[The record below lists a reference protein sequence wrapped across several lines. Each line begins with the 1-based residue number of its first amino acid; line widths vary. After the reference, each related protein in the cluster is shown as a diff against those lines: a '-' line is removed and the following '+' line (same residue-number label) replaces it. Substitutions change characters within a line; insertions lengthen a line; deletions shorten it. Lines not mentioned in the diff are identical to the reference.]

1 MNEQQL
7 VAEQHK
13 VTRKEITVIGIVL
26 AGAFLAILNQTVL
39 SPALPKLMDA
49 FSISAGTAQWVTSI
63 YMLVNGIMVP
73 ITGFLIDR
81 FSTRKL
87 FFVSLISFIVG
98 TALCAGAQTFELL
111 IVGRVL
117 QAAGAGVQLPLVGVV
132 PMLIFPPEKRGTA
145 MGMAGMLI
153 FPPEKRG
160 TAMGMAGIVMSCAP
174 AAMGMAGIVMSC
186 APAAGPVLAGG
197 IIDAWGWRM
206 MFWAMI
212 PLAILVLAV
221 SFFLLTNV
229 GELKRPHLDVPS
241 IVLSTFAFGGL
252 LYGFSSASTLGWGNA
267 VVVDSIVVGV
277 VALAWFIHR
286 QLHIEEPLL
295 QLRALKTPTFAYSAV
310 IVTVVNSALAVGSVI
325 LPIYLQNVLGLTAF
339 ETGILMT
346 PGAVATI
353 FLSPVSGMLFDRFG
367 PRVIAIVG
375 LTGLTA
381 SLAALSFV
389 DDKTMVEYLVA
400 FYVIQSSGLTLANM
414 PVTTWGINALPNDM
428 IAHGNAISNTGR
440 QVGGAV
446 STALIVTVMTMV
458 TAANAEAGPV
468 LSTAAGIDVAYGISA
483 AVAGIALVIAVL
495 KVRNVK
501 KQAVASPASQA
512 EAPLEIEMEEA
523 REGAAR

>member
-1 MNEQQL
+1 MAL
-7 VAEQHK
+7 GVG
-13 VTRKEITVIGIVL
+13 RKELVMVGVL
-26 AGAFLAILNQTVL
+26 LVGVLLAVLNQTLL
-39 SPALPKLMDA
+39 SPALPAIMGDLQVDA
-49 FSISAGTAQWVTSI
+49 TTVQWLTSGYSLVEAVVIPLSA
-63 YMLVNGIMVP
+63 Y
-73 ITGFLIDR
+73 LIGR
-81 FSTRKL
+81 FSTRQL
-87 FFVSLISFIVG
+87 FISAFALFTAGSLAAAVAPNFWV
-98 TALCAGAQTFELL
+98 LL
-111 IVGRVL
+111 LGRVL
-117 QAAGAGVQLPLVGVV
+117 QAACTGMSMPMVFTGILLV
-132 PMLIFPPEKRGTA
+132 FPREKRGT
-145 MGMAGMLI
+145 
-153 FPPEKRG
+153 
-160 TAMGMAGIVMSCAP
+160 
-174 AAMGMAGIVMSC
+174 AMGMAGIVMSC

-286 QLHIEEPLL
+286 QLHIDEPLL
-295 QLRALKTPTFAYSAV
+295 QLGALKTPTFAYSAV

-389 DDKTMVEYLVA
+389 DDKTMVAYLVA

>member
-1 MNEQQL
+1 MGSVVDASAKEVDALLNEQQL

-87 FFVSLISFIVG
+87 FFVSLMSFIVG
-98 TALCAGAQTFELL
+98 T
-111 IVGRVL
+111 
-117 QAAGAGVQLPLVGVV
+117 AAGAGVQLPLVGVV
-132 PMLIFPPEKRGTA
+132 PMLIFPPEKRGT
-145 MGMAGMLI
+145 
-153 FPPEKRG
+153 
-160 TAMGMAGIVMSCAP
+160 
-174 AAMGMAGIVMSC
+174 AMGMAGIVMSC

-267 VVVDSIVVGV
+267 VVVGSIVVGV

-367 PRVIAIVG
+367 PRVIAIMG

-381 SLAALSFV
+381 SLAALSLV
-389 DDKTMVEYLVA
+389 DDKTMVAYLVA

-483 AVAGIALVIAVL
+483 AVASVALVIAVL

-501 KQAVASPASQA
+501 KQAVASPASRA

>member
-1 MNEQQL
+1 MGSVVDASAKEVDALLNEQQL

-87 FFVSLISFIVG
+87 LFVSLMSFIVG
-98 TALCAGAQTFELL
+98 TALCAGAPTFELL

-145 MGMAGMLI
+145 MGMAG
-153 FPPEKRG
+153 
-160 TAMGMAGIVMSCAP
+160 
-174 AAMGMAGIVMSC
+174 IVMSC

-206 MFWAMI
+206 MFLAMI

-267 VVVDSIVVGV
+267 VVVGSIVVGV

-367 PRVIAIVG
+367 PRVIAIMG

-381 SLAALSFV
+381 SLAALSLV
-389 DDKTMVEYLVA
+389 DDKTMVAYLVA

-483 AVAGIALVIAVL
+483 AVASVALVIAVL

-501 KQAVASPASQA
+501 KQAVASPASRA